1 MGRDDG
7 WSWVRVNILSLPY
20 RLAALQ
26 QKQIS
31 RDKIKGSN
39 YIKWKRRQLAI
50 FWVKDDKKKRPFILM
65 QVTAKGDLGLVLGSG
80 IVFGLGLR
88 LRLELGLC
96 LGSGLIE
103 KVSRGE

>member
-1 MGRDDG
+1 MTKLRE
-7 WSWVRVNILSLPY
+7 
-20 RLAALQ
+20 A
-26 QKQIS
+26 
-31 RDKIKGSN
+31 
-39 YIKWKRRQLAI
+39 IKWKRWQLAV

-88 LRLELGLC
+88 LRLELGLG

>member
-1 MGRDDG
+1 
-7 WSWVRVNILSLPY
+7 
-20 RLAALQ
+20 
-26 QKQIS
+26 
-31 RDKIKGSN
+31 
-39 YIKWKRRQLAI
+39 
-50 FWVKDDKKKRPFILM
+50 M